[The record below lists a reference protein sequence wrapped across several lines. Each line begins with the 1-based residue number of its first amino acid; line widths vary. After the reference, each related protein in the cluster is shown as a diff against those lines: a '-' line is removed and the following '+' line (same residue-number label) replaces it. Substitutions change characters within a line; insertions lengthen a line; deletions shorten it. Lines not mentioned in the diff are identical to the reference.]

1 MTENMPVAV
10 AVPATL
16 GRITIA
22 VHLTRMSTTAMII
35 LGIIKRR
42 ANVVVRAM
50 VHHVRMTS
58 LAVVKMACV
67 VCRRMHAAMVV
78 SQILVP
84 A

>member
-1 MTENMPVAV
+1 MIQNMPVV
-10 AVPATL
+10 VLATL

-22 VHLTRMSTTAMII
+22 VHLTKMTTTVMII
-35 LGIIKRR
+35 LGIIKRM

-50 VHHVRMTS
+50 VHRVRMTS
-58 LAVVKMACV
+58 LVVVKMACV
-67 VCRRMHAAMVV
+67 VCRRMHAAMGV